1 MQLARRGDKAAID
14 QLLDR
19 HRDRLKR
26 MVTVRMDDRLSARF
40 DPSDVVQE
48 TLINATRLLP
58 RFLEER
64 PLPFYPWLRQ
74 IAWQRLLDLHRRHL
88 HAESRSVASEASW
101 TVSNDSIVTLARQL
115 VASDTSPSRRV
126 VRNELRDRV
135 RQALERI
142 SQDDNDLLL
151 MRHLEQLKVAEIA
164 AVLKV
169 SESAVKSRLRR
180 SLVRLQREIGDEIG
194 ENL

>member
-58 RFLEER
+58 RFSRNHSGSAVLNSCVAR
-64 PLPFYPWLRQ
+64 FF
-74 IAWQRLLDLHRRHL
+74 QRAYSKRT
-88 HAESRSVASEASW
+88 AGKFW
-101 TVSNDSIVTLARQL
+101 
-115 VASDTSPSRRV
+115 PSRRP
-126 VRNELRDRV
+126 
-135 RQALERI
+135 
-142 SQDDNDLLL
+142 
-151 MRHLEQLKVAEIA
+151 
-164 AVLKV
+164 
-169 SESAVKSRLRR
+169 
-180 SLVRLQREIGDEIG
+180 
-194 ENL
+194 